1 METKVILQISLDEED
16 QIKVDVNM
24 KEIDILALVGLLEQI
39 KLDIFRENMPMTKEV
54 ISSLPNKSYDA

>member
-39 KLDIFRENMPMTKEV
+39 KLDIFRENLPMTKEV
-54 ISSLPNKSYDA
+54 ISSLPNKAYDA

>member
-24 KEIDILALVGLLEQI
+24 KEIEILALVGLLEQI
-39 KLDIFRENMPMTKEV
+39 KLDIFRENLPMTKEV
-54 ISSLPNKSYDA
+54 ISSLPNKAYDA